1 MRCRNTGAECVF
13 QESRVGKVPGIRA
26 KRNKDQIQKHM
37 NTPAPSKHGFS
48 AEKVT
53 DSISVSTEARLFE
66 QSHECEQD
74 PDDTMSWA
82 TDWQLEPSA
91 TATFDL
97 LDELDPHTSSSINA
111 AHSGAAD
118 GSSGSA
124 GFVTTASSE
133 ESYMLSP
140 TDANLEGLLM
150 FQLATPMQTEPPVG
164 IETTSA
170 MPMSIGLFPR
180 SERDSQCCLE
190 CCQMINDLENY
201 IMAELKAFKILLGII
216 RRALGK
222 LAELISSQQ
231 NSKNI
236 RCIMLFTTLMYQI
249 LELLETCI
257 STVLA
262 ETSRQ
267 QGQGFAGGS
276 LGFGFGDFTID
287 AEEQSAFRT
296 QSILKEV
303 QHAIETLSKLRSIST
318 GTSINPNN
326 SDLRDIDQRSD
337 HCLDLEIRFKGLRT
351 RIQRKGIQ
359 ED

>member
-26 KRNKDQIQKHM
+26 KRNKDQIQKQM
-37 NTPAPSKHGFS
+37 NTPAPSKHGFPT
-48 AEKVT
+48 EKVT

-91 TATFDL
+91 TTTFDL
-97 LDELDPHTSSSINA
+97 LDELDSHAPSNISSV
-111 AHSGAAD
+111 HPGVTD
-118 GSSGSA
+118 GSSGS

-150 FQLATPMQTEPPVG
+150 FQLATPIQTEPSVG
-164 IETTSA
+164 IGTSA
-170 MPMSIGLFPR
+170 MPMSLGLLPR

-222 LAELISSQQ
+222 LAELISSQH
-231 NSKNI
+231 NSKNL
-236 RCIMLFTTLMYQI
+236 RCIMLFTTLLYQI
-249 LELLETCI
+249 LELLETCL

-267 QGQGFAGGS
+267 QGQGLSGGS

-303 QHAIETLSKLRSIST
+303 QHAIEVLSKLRSIST
-318 GTSINPNN
+318 WPSSNPSN
-326 SDLRDIDQRSD
+326 SDLRDMNQHSD
-337 HCLDLEIRFKGLRT
+337 HCLDLEMRFKALRT
-351 RIQRKGIQ
+351 RIQRRGLQ